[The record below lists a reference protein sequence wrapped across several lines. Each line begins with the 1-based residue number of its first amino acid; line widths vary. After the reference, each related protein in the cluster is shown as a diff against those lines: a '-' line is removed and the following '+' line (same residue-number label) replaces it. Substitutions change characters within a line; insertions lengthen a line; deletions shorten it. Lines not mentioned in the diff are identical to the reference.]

1 MHLPLGTLLQ
11 GGKYKIERYIS
22 SGGFGCTYEARHVM
36 LNNTV
41 AIKEFFVKDCC
52 NREATTNRIY
62 VATQSK
68 VEIIERLRK
77 KFVEEARAI
86 FGMSHPNIVR
96 VTDIFEENGTVYYV
110 MDYINGSS
118 LASVIEKRGVLGEA
132 EAMGYIKQIAS
143 ALAYVHSHNRLH
155 LDVKPQNIMIDQ
167 SGKAVLI
174 DFGVSKQYD
183 EVNGE
188 NTSTLLGCTP
198 GYAPIEQIGNGVV
211 RFYPSADI
219 YALGA
224 TLYKALTGVTP
235 VAANL
240 RASGEELPLMPA
252 DISLP
257 TRTAVEAAMQIN
269 KAHRP
274 QSVAEFLSL
283 LESTDNREQSTD
295 NREQSIDNRE
305 QGEDLIDD
313 ADVEVTVLP
322 DKRVQRT
329 DNREQ
334 RIDNRVQR
342 VNAKAIEEKSEET
355 RALEKETERATAK
368 INDPVAKPKKN
379 RTAWVV
385 AVVVLL
391 GILVGGGLFFAFSG
405 GDSDNGSSNGG
416 NDRLAAHSE
425 EPATTVVIEDTEDE
439 KPIVPAPPVV
449 NTDSIVAARMQ
460 AYQDSIDAVNAARE
474 REEQTRLAEQQAA
487 EEAARRE
494 RESSSSSVRTFT
506 VEGVEF
512 KMVAVKGGTFQ
523 MGATSEQQN
532 TSDDERP
539 VHSVTLSDYYIGETE
554 VTQAL
559 WQAVMGSNPSSFTG
573 NSQRPVESV
582 SWNDC
587 QTFISRLNS
596 KTGMNFRLP
605 TEAEWEYAARG
616 GNRSNK
622 TQYSGSSNIDNVAW
636 YYNNSG
642 STTHPVKG
650 KSPNELGLYDM
661 SGNVWEWCSDW
672 YSSDYYSNSPHNN
685 PQGPS
690 SGSYRVLRG
699 GSWIAYAQ
707 YCRVASRYFHGPD
720 FRNYYIGLRLAL

>member
-11 GGKYKIERYIS
+11 GGKYKIERYIG

-41 AIKEFFVKDCC
+41 AIKEFFVKDYC
-52 NREATTNRIY
+52 NRDATTNRIY

-68 VEIIERLRK
+68 EEIIERLRK

-86 FGMSHPNIVR
+86 FGMNHPNIVR

-143 ALAYVHSHNRLH
+143 ALGFVHSHNRLH

-188 NTSTLLGCTP
+188 NTSTLLGYTP
-198 GYAPIEQIGNGVV
+198 GYAPIEQSGNGVSE
-211 RFYPSADI
+211 FYPSTDI

-224 TLYKALTGVTP
+224 TLYKALTGETP
-235 VAANL
+235 LPAHQ
-240 RASGEELPLMPA
+240 RASSKRLKELQFPEG
-252 DISLP
+252 ISP
-257 TRTAVEAAMQIN
+257 TTREAVECSMQLYVDN
-269 KAHRP
+269 RP
-274 QSVAEFLSL
+274 QSVEEFLEL
-283 LESTDNREQSTD
+283 LKGSK
-295 NREQSIDNRE
+295 
-305 QGEDLIDD
+305 DLN
-313 ADVEVTVLP
+313 EETVMPGRL
-322 DKRVQRT
+322 Q
-329 DNREQ
+329 
-334 RIDNRVQR
+334 
-342 VNAKAIEEKSEET
+342 NAKAVKVDNEET
-355 RALEKETERATAK
+355 RAVEKEPEQ
-368 INDPVAKPKKN
+368 VAVTNNEPSEPKKSH
-379 RTAWVV
+379 TALV

-405 GDSDNGSSNGG
+405 SDSDNGSNSG
-416 NDRLAAHSE
+416 NNERLASHSN

-460 AYQDSIDAVNAARE
+460 AYQDSINAANAARE
-474 REEQTRLAEQQAA
+474 EAARLAEQQAR
-487 EEAARRE
+487 EEAARSE

-559 WQAVMGSNPSSFTG
+559 WQAVMGSNPSNFTG

-636 YYNNSG
+636 YGSNSG

-650 KSPNELGLYDM
+650 KSSNELGLYDM

-672 YSSDYYSNSPHNN
+672 YSSDYYSNSPRNN

-690 SGSYRVLRG
+690 SGSVRVLRG
-699 GSWIAYAQ
+699 GCCYFDVQ
-707 YCRVASRYFHGPD
+707 LCRVAYRLHYGPD
-720 FRNYYIGLRLAL
+720 YRRLDFGLRLAL

>member
-11 GGKYKIERYIS
+11 GGKYKIERYIG

-41 AIKEFFVKDCC
+41 AIKEFFVKDYC
-52 NREATTNRIY
+52 NRDATTNRIY

-68 VEIIERLRK
+68 EEIIERLRK

-86 FGMSHPNIVR
+86 FGMNHPNIVR

-118 LASVIEKRGVLGEA
+118 LASVIEKHGVLGEA

-143 ALAYVHSHNRLH
+143 ALGFVHSHNRLH

-257 TRTAVEAAMQIN
+257 TRTAIEAAMQIN

-295 NREQSIDNRE
+295 NR
-305 QGEDLIDD
+305 
-313 ADVEVTVLP
+313 
-322 DKRVQRT
+322 VQRT

-334 RIDNRVQR
+334 STDNRVQRTDNRVQR
-342 VNAKAIEEKSEET
+342 VSAKAIEEKSEET
-355 RALEKETERATAK
+355 RALEKEPEQ
-368 INDPVAKPKKN
+368 VAVTNNEPAEPKKN

-385 AVVVLL
+385 AVALL
-391 GILVGGGLFFAFSG
+391 VILVGGGLFFAFSG

-416 NDRLAAHSE
+416 NERLASHSN

-439 KPIVPAPPVV
+439 TPITPAPSVV

-474 REEQTRLAEQQAA
+474 REEQNRLAELQAA

-532 TSDDERP
+532 TSDNESP

-573 NSQRPVESV
+573 NSQRPVECV
-582 SWNDC
+582 SWDDC

-636 YYNNSG
+636 YGSNSG

-690 SGSYRVLRG
+690 SGPNRVIRG
-699 GSWIAYAQ
+699 GSWGYRAQ
-707 YCRVASRYFHGPD
+707 RCRVASRLGNGPGHRYLN
-720 FRNYYIGLRLAL
+720 FGLRLAL

>member
-11 GGKYKIERYIS
+11 GGKYKIERYIG

-41 AIKEFFVKDCC
+41 AIKEFFVKDYC
-52 NREATTNRIY
+52 NRDATTNRIY

-68 VEIIERLRK
+68 EEIIERLRK

-86 FGMSHPNIVR
+86 FGMNHPNIVR

-118 LASVIEKRGVLGEA
+118 LASVIEKHGVLGEA

-143 ALAYVHSHNRLH
+143 ALGFVHSHNRLH

-257 TRTAVEAAMQIN
+257 TRTAIEAAMQIN

-295 NREQSIDNRE
+295 NR
-305 QGEDLIDD
+305 
-313 ADVEVTVLP
+313 
-322 DKRVQRT
+322 VQRT

-334 RIDNRVQR
+334 STDNRVQRTDNRVQR
-342 VNAKAIEEKSEET
+342 VSAKAIEEKSEET
-355 RALEKETERATAK
+355 RALEKEPEQ
-368 INDPVAKPKKN
+368 VAVTNNEPAEPKKN

-385 AVVVLL
+385 AVALL
-391 GILVGGGLFFAFSG
+391 VILVGGGLFFAFSG

-416 NDRLAAHSE
+416 NERLASHSN

-439 KPIVPAPPVV
+439 TPITPAPSVV

-474 REEQTRLAEQQAA
+474 REEQNRLAELQAA

-532 TSDDERP
+532 TSDNESP

-573 NSQRPVESV
+573 NSQRPVECV
-582 SWNDC
+582 SWDDC

-636 YYNNSG
+636 YGSNSG

-672 YSSDYYSNSPHNN
+672 YSSDYYSNSPRNN

-699 GSWIAYAQ
+699 GGWPYYAR
-707 YCRVASRYFHGPD
+707 YCRVAFRYGNSPGYRYD
-720 FRNYYIGLRLAL
+720 YYGLRLAL

>member
-1 MHLPLGTLLQ
+1 MNLHEGSLLQ
-11 GGKYKIERYIS
+11 GGRYRIEKVLGQ
-22 SGGFGCTYEARHVM
+22 GGFGITYSGYQTNLEAK
-36 LNNTV
+36 V
-41 AIKEFFVKDCC
+41 AIKEFFMKDLC
-52 NREATTNRIY
+52 NRDATTSQVSVGSVGSRE
-62 VATQSK
+62 T
-68 VEIIERLRK
+68 VETFRQ
-77 KFVEEARAI
+77 KFLKEARNI
-86 FGMSHPNIVR
+86 FRLKHKHIISVIDV
-96 VTDIFEENGTVYYV
+96 FEENGTAYYV
-110 MDYINGSS
+110 MEHVGGGS
-118 LASVIEKRGVLGEA
+118 LAGKVLHGALPEEDA
-132 EAMGYIKQIAS
+132 VRYTRQVAD
-143 ALAYVHSHNRLH
+143 ALAFVHSKRMMH
-155 LDVKPQNIMIDQ
+155 LDVKPANILLDDNDN
-167 SGKAVLI
+167 AVLI
-174 DFGVSKQYD
+174 DFGLAKQYD
-183 EVNGE
+183 TEGHQ
-188 NTSTLLGCTP
+188 TSSTP
-198 GYAPIEQIGNGVV
+198 VGISHGYAPLEQYKRGGVST
-211 RFYPSADI
+211 FSPATDI
-219 YALGA
+219 YSLGA
-224 TLYKALTGVTP
+224 TLFKLVTGITP
-235 VAANL
+235 PE
-240 RASGEELPLMPA
+240 ASDVNDEGLPVLPS
-252 DISLP
+252 DISAP
-257 TRTAVEAAMQIN
+257 VRRAIEAAMQPRR
-269 KAHRP
+269 KDRP
-274 QSVAEFLSL
+274 QSVEEFLSL
-283 LESTDNREQSTD
+283 LESTENRVQSTD
-295 NREQSIDNRE
+295 NRVQSTDNRE

-313 ADVEVTVLP
+313 SDVEVTVLP
-322 DKRVQRT
+322 DKRAQRT
-329 DNREQ
+329 
-334 RIDNRVQR
+334 DNRVQR
-342 VNAKAIEEKSEET
+342 VNAKALEAENEET
-355 RALEKETERATAK
+355 RAVEKEPEQ
-368 INDPVAKPKKN
+368 VAVTNNEPAEPKKN

-405 GDSDNGSSNGG
+405 GDGSDYNSSYSSDDGG
-416 NDRLAAHSE
+416 AAPGEQIE
-425 EPATTVVIEDTEDE
+425 EPA
-439 KPIVPAPPVV
+439 
-449 NTDSIVAARMQ
+449 
-460 AYQDSIDAVNAARE
+460 
-474 REEQTRLAEQQAA
+474 
-487 EEAARRE
+487 
-494 RESSSSSVRTFT
+494 SSSSVRTFT

-532 TSDDERP
+532 TDGDEHP

-636 YYNNSG
+636 YDNNSG